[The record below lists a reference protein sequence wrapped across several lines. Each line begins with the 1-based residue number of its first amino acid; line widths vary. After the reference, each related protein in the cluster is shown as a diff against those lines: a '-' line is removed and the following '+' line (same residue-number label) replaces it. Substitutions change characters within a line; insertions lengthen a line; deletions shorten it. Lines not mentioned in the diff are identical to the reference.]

1 MPDANEVFWNARKL
15 LREGRVQEADDLLTK
30 NFATQGLVED
40 KADAAAP
47 KEVPRTQTE
56 VMHDILT
63 EMTHRF
69 GNPQPLV
76 DLLDEMHAAAPPP
89 APPA

>member
-1 MPDANEVFWNARKL
+1 MPDEIGVLWNVRKL
-15 LREGRVQEADDLLTK
+15 LREGRVQEADDLITK
-30 NFATQGLVED
+30 DFSTQGLVED
-40 KADAAAP
+40 KSDAAPP
-47 KEVPRTQTE
+47 KEVSRTQTE

-76 DLLDEMHAAAPPP
+76 DLLDEMHEAAPPP